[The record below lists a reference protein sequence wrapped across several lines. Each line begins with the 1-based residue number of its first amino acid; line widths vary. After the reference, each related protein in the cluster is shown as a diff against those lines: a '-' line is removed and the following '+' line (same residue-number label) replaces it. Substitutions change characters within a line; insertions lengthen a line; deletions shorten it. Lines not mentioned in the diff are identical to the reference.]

1 MKKFLKV
8 ISILALA
15 IVTAF
20 GVVACGGDDG
30 ASTEKGLLYKK
41 LDGVYTIYKYVD
53 DGREDTILDLA
64 KELEQ
69 GVTDVRIKAG
79 AFSGNN
85 TITEIVIPDTVT
97 SIDAGAFKN
106 MKKLVKITTP
116 FVGGS
121 ANADAEYGDSKPSD
135 KSTGLARTFAH
146 WFGTSEYDG
155 GMPITVEYDNGASE
169 TIYVPT
175 TFNSVKLVAANGYSI
190 PMYAFSGAIN
200 LTTIELNE
208 GIAVI
213 GENAFKGCKNLIDIT
228 VPASVTKIAKNAF
241 KACES
246 LNTQNLF
253 AQNSTL
259 VELGEGA
266 FSSTKMDSI
275 VLPASVKVI
284 GNDCFKD
291 STVKAITL
299 PAGLEKVGN
308 YAFYNCAKLAK
319 VYTDG
324 VANVEMGVYTFAKC
338 ESLDYV
344 GASIDYAQET
354 IMLNVFKNLG
364 AMSFANIDNGKSY
377 VVISTTFE
385 DIDISNA
392 FYGTDYSKAN

>member
-1 MKKFLKV
+1 MKKFLKI

-15 IVTAF
+15 LITAF

-53 DGREDTILDLA
+53 DGRTDTVLKLGDELA
-64 KELEQ
+64 D
-69 GVTDVRIKAG
+69 GITDVRIKAG

-85 TITEIVIPDTVT
+85 TITEIEIPDTVT
-97 SIDAGAFKN
+97 KIDAGAFKN

-155 GMPITVEYDNGASE
+155 GMPIAVEYDNGASE
-169 TIYVPT
+169 TVYVPT
-175 TFNSVKLVAANGYSI
+175 TFNQVEVKSAVGYSI
-190 PMYAFSGAIN
+190 PMYAFSGATN
-200 LTTIELNE
+200 LTTIKLNE
-208 GIAVI
+208 GIEVI
-213 GENAFKGCKNLIDIT
+213 GENAFKGCKNLIDVTI
-228 VPASVTKIAKNAF
+228 PASVTKIAKNAF

-253 AQNSTL
+253 AQNANLT
-259 VELGEGA
+259 ELGEGA

-275 VLPASVKVI
+275 VLPESVKII

-291 STVKAITL
+291 SSVKTITL
-299 PAGLEKVGN
+299 PAGLERIGN
-308 YAFYNCAKLAK
+308 YAFYNCTKLAK

-324 VANVEMGVYTFAKC
+324 VANAQIGVYAFAQC
-338 ESLDYV
+338 ESLDFI
-344 GASIDYAQET
+344 GASTAYQEEC
-354 IMLNVFKNLG
+354 INLSVFANLG
-364 AMSFANIDNGKSY
+364 AMSFANIDNGKTY
-377 VVISTTFE
+377 VVVSSLA
-385 DIDISNA
+385 DSVLSGV
-392 FYGTDYSKAN
+392 FYGTEFVKA